1 MIWEVEM
8 CRISEGFRTLL
19 VEAKTR
25 DEALEKAYDEAGDY
39 EYSEK
44 NVNYE
49 VQTIRKHKK

>member
-19 VEAKTR
+19 VDAPDIETAR
-25 DEALEKAYDEAGDY
+25 ERAYDMEGDF
-39 EYSEK
+39 EYPEK

-49 VQTIRKHKK
+49 IQTIRKHKK